1 MPITNRQLYD
11 TLKKSDLSKFENL
24 NAFFEVGRNLLSE
37 DEKIALNVAKFIR
50 DKSEIYTHFDSR
62 FYDLYTRALLFL
74 APFDF
79 DSYLLYT
86 EKDREPHKKFYLPRR
101 KVLKTLVDDLQD
113 LEEGLIE
120 FLGVS
125 LPTRTGKS
133 TLCIFFMS
141 WVMGRNPDKANLMS
155 GHSDILTD
163 GFHEECLSFI
173 TSPEYHWAD
182 VFPTCKFE
190 SKSAKYETINLNT
203 ASRFPTLTCRTVD
216 GTLTGAVE
224 AENYLY
230 CDDLVKN
237 REESMNMARL
247 EAKYQSYLNQ
257 LVDRK
262 KERAKELMV
271 GTRWNVADPLGKIQ
285 AQFKDNPKYRFRVI
299 PALNENN
306 ESNFMYDHGVG
317 FSTEYYLNMK
327 AKLDNNEWMAK
338 YQGKPFIREG
348 LLFPEDELNYYNGT
362 LPGVEPDRI
371 ISVCDVAWG
380 GGDSLS
386 QPFCYQFGEIGY
398 IHDVIFNTGDKDV
411 TKPVVVGRIK
421 QHKPNMVRFEANNGG
436 DEYADDID
444 RILREDGFKTN
455 ISHRKAPSNQAKM
468 SRIIQYAPDIKKLYF
483 IDDKHSSTEYRKF
496 MSELTMIVQIG
507 KNEHDDS
514 ADSLGQLI
522 AFMEGGGG
530 YCKPMKRPF

>member
-1 MPITNRQLYD
+1 MTNTELITR
-11 TLKKSDLSKFENL
+11 LKKTDLTKYENL
-24 NAFFEVGRNLLSE
+24 NLLFEATRNMLSE
-37 DEKIALNVAKFIR
+37 DEKSAIQLSLEIKSKAIQNIR
-50 DKSEIYTHFDSR
+50 FDSR
-62 FYDLYTRALLFL
+62 FFDLYNRCLLFE
-74 APFDF
+74 APYLF

-113 LEEGLIE
+113 LEEGKIE

-163 GFHEECLSFI
+163 GFHEECLSFV
-173 TSPEYHWAD
+173 TSHEYHWCD
-182 VFPTCKFE
+182 VFPNCKFE

-203 ASRFPTLTCRTVD
+203 PSRFPTLTCRTVD

-237 REESMNMARL
+237 REESMNLARL

-262 KERAKELMV
+262 KEGAKELMV

-285 AQFKDNPKYRFRVI
+285 AQFKDNPRYRFRVI
-299 PALNENN
+299 SALDENN
-306 ESNFMYDHGVG
+306 ESNFTYDYNVG
-317 FSTEYYLNMK
+317 FSTQYYLDMK
-327 AKLDNNEWMAK
+327 TKLDSNEWMAK
-338 YQGKPFIREG
+338 FQGKPFIREG

-362 LPGVEPDRI
+362 LPGIDADRI
-371 ISVCDVAWG
+371 ISACDVAWG

-386 QPFCYQFGEIGY
+386 MPFCYQFGDVGY
-398 IHDVIFNTGDKDV
+398 IHDVIFNPGDKDI

-421 QHKPNMVRFEANNGG
+421 QHKPHMVRFEANNGG

-444 RILREDGFKTN
+444 RILREGGFKTN
-455 ISHRKAPSNQAKM
+455 ISHRKAPSTQAKL
-468 SRIIQYAPDIKKLYF
+468 SRIIQYAPDIKKFYY
-483 IDDKHSSTEYRKF
+483 IDDRNASKEYRNF
-496 MSELTMIVQIG
+496 MSEFTMMVQIG
-507 KNEHDDS
+507 KNEHDDA
-514 ADSLGQLI
+514 ADSLGQLV
-522 AFMEGGGG
+522 AFMENGGG
-530 YCKPMKRPF
+530 YCKAIARPF

>member
-1 MPITNRQLYD
+1 MSENIQL
-11 TLKKSDLSKFENL
+11 LHKLHQNDLSQYDNL
-24 NAFFEVGRNLLSE
+24 NGLFEACRYVLPE
-37 DEKIALNVAKFIR
+37 DETLAVKTAKEINNLALINSLTA
-50 DKSEIYTHFDSR
+50 SR
-62 FYDLYTRALLFL
+62 FYDLYNRSLLFL

-79 DSYLLYT
+79 DSYLLYM
-86 EKDREPHKKFYLPRR
+86 EKDRESQKKFYLPRR
-101 KVLKTLVDDLQD
+101 RVLLTLVEDLQD
-113 LEEGLIE
+113 LEENKIE

-141 WVMGRNPDKANLMS
+141 WVMGRHPDKANLMS

-163 GFHEECLSFI
+163 GFHDESLSFI
-173 TSPEYHWAD
+173 TSPEYRWAD
-182 VFPTCKFE
+182 VFPNVKFE
-190 SKSAKYETINLNT
+190 SKSAKYETINLDT
-203 ASRFPTLTCRTVD
+203 PSRFPTLTCRTVD

-262 KERAKELMV
+262 KEGCKELMV
-271 GTRWNVADPLGKIQ
+271 GTRWNVADPIGKVQ
-285 AQFKDNPKYRFRVI
+285 AQYKNNPKYRFRVI
-299 PALNENN
+299 PALDENN
-306 ESNFMYDHGVG
+306 ESNFMYDNGVG
-317 FSTEYYLNMK
+317 FSTKHYLDMK
-327 AKLDNNEWMAK
+327 DKLDSNEWMAK
-338 YQGKPFIREG
+338 FQGKPFIREG

-362 LPGVEPDRI
+362 LPGVDADRI
-371 ISVCDVAWG
+371 ISACDVAWG

-398 IHDVIFNTGDKDV
+398 IHDVIFNTGDKDI

-421 QHKPNMVRFEANNGG
+421 QHKPHMVRFEANNGG

-455 ISHRKAPSNQAKM
+455 ISHRKAPSTQAKL

-483 IDDKHSSTEYRKF
+483 IDDKHASKEYRNF
-496 MSELTMIVQIG
+496 MSEFTMMVQIG
-507 KNEHDDS
+507 KNEHDD
-514 ADSLGQLI
+514 AGDSLGQLI
-522 AFMEGGGG
+522 AFMDGGAG
-530 YCKPMKRPF
+530 YCKAFKRPY